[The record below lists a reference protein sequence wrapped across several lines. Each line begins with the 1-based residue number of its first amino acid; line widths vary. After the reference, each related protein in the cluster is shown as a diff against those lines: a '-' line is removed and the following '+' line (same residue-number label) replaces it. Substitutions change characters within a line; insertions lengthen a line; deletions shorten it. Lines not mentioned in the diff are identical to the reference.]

1 VDDTTLRIRAIA
13 TIVVEGEEDRR
24 ADAAAAAAADAAV
37 GGMHAIDIIIIHPK
51 RESKVSTYS

>member
-1 VDDTTLRIRAIA
+1 MDDTTLRIRAIA

-24 ADAAAAAAADAAV
+24 ADAAAAADAAV

-51 RESKVSTYS
+51 RESTVSTYS